1 MFLSYFKN
9 NNDLYMILKNRF
21 ANSGS
26 LFLAGYQIFSSLSFL
41 YQYAIHYYM
50 REVQND
56 KVL

>member
-1 MFLSYFKN
+1 
-9 NNDLYMILKNRF
+9 MILKNRF